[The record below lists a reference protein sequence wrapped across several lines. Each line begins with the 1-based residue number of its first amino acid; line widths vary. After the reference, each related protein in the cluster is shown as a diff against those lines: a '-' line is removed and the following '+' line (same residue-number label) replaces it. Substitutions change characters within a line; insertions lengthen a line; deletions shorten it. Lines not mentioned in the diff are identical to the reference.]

1 MLTKILMRT
10 IAILSLIST
19 VSGCG
24 SIPSV
29 NEQRRQAV
37 EYAPA
42 SFAGNAIKIDLT
54 ATPQLNAFDHLP
66 NSCTVLVVQAQRREQ
81 LEGML
86 GNAVLLRNL
95 FANAGGAEGVLKLDS
110 YVMMPGQRVSL
121 HIDRAEQTR
130 YVALIAGYY
139 PTPNESQIRIFSI
152 PAKLIS
158 QGIFSK
164 RWQAS
169 LIPLNITATLG
180 RESIVRSSSMAGQ
193 RGDDIVFPSQTTVAM
208 EENASLSKSTQKLI
222 RNMDTKLDEAALK
235 KGSGA
240 LTANGAE

>member
-1 MLTKILMRT
+1 MLPRILMRR
-10 IAILSLIST
+10 IAILSLVSI
-19 VSGCG
+19 VSGCE

-42 SFAGNAIKIDLT
+42 PFVGDAIRIDMT
-54 ATPQLNAFDHLP
+54 ATPQLNTFNHLP

-81 LEGML
+81 LEGIL

-95 FANAGGAEGVLKLDS
+95 FAQAGGIEGVLKLDS

-139 PTPNESQIRIFSI
+139 PAPNESQTRIFAI
-152 PAKLIS
+152 PAKLTS

-164 RWQAS
+164 QWQAS
-169 LIPLNITATLG
+169 LIPLNIAVTLG
-180 RESIVRSSSMAGQ
+180 RESIVFSNKMSGQ
-193 RGDDIVFPSQTTVAM
+193 RGDDIVLLSQPTVAV
-208 EENASLSKSTQKLI
+208 EENASLTESAQRSI
-222 RNMDTKLDEAALK
+222 RETGTSL
-235 KGSGA
+235 G
-240 LTANGAE
+240 